1 VSGDRVT
8 FVGEAMSTIVQG
20 IAEVE
25 AVIGQR
31 PVVVGGIAVL
41 CRLSNPYRATTDLD
55 VVDRGRSATPHLQVL
70 RAVSGAEP
78 VEPAAVLLPT
88 AFGPVKVDVLEV
100 RHVEIDHPSDD
111 PGDRLH
117 ASAHAWAHDA
127 ATKLTIEAVTPNR
140 VAETH
145 FLVGSAG
152 LLRFGASLRMY
163 SSGLLGRNTL
173 QT

>member
-31 PVVVGGIAVL
+31 PVVVVGIAVL

-78 VEPAAVLLPT
+78 VEPAA
-88 AFGPVKVDVLEV
+88 ARSD
-100 RHVEIDHPSDD
+100 PSTMPSLATSRYMSNSGS
-111 PGDRLH
+111 PGAGH
-117 ASAHAWAHDA
+117 KPS
-127 ATKLTIEAVTPNR
+127 N
-140 VAETH
+140 
-145 FLVGSAG
+145 GSARRAVQTSSSITSIWSAP
-152 LLRFGASLRMY
+152 LSDASR
-163 SSGLLGRNTL
+163 RT
-173 QT
+173 